1 MASACI
7 HEEELGKVIKFLHPN
22 LVSNI
27 KRYKEGCFYLFP
39 SHHGCSTRNRNE
51 TRKKVQ
57 YSRGEQCVN
66 VAHTSCWRPAKKK
79 YLGFS
84 PRVYLTRYRK
94 NYFKNTQNLFLIQM
108 LDYS

>member
-1 MASACI
+1 MACACI

-39 SHHGCSTRNRNE
+39 SHHGCSYRNRNE

-94 NYFKNTQNLFLIQM
+94 NYFKNTQNLLIQM